1 MKYPKEY
8 LDEIKT
14 RLKVSTVVSKTVS
27 LKKRGKEF
35 VGLSPFKN
43 EKTPSF
49 TVNDEKEFYHCFATS
64 EHGNIFDFIMKTQNL
79 KFGEAVKHLAQLAGM
94 QPYLFS
100 KKDEEREKKWNE
112 YKSIFNE
119 YVDFYHNELIKNEQH
134 SNAREYLK
142 NRSLS
147 KENVKK
153 FKIGYVEKNPSIFEQ
168 FKNKYSE
175 QTLVETGLFYLDE
188 KKKIYIERFRGR
200 LIFPINNITG
210 QPIALGGRIIENL
223 DYLAKY
229 INSPETLF
237 FKKGSNLYNLDLAR
251 KLSNKLDH
259 IYLVEGYMDVVG
271 LSKNG
276 IDNAVANLGTSL
288 TDKQIQILNQ
298 FFDDII
304 ICFDG
309 DESGYKAALRA
320 AENSIKEL
328 KPEKQISFLFLPNKE
343 DPDSY
348 VNKNGK
354 ANFIEF
360 TKQSKLSIHQFI
372 FSHYKK
378 QTENNPS
385 SMAIFEK
392 RLRDVANT
400 IKDDYIKKYVLEYFL
415 EKIAE
420 LTPHSNQKNK
430 KNYKK
435 PTKSLDATKKYYNES
450 QSLSGVE
457 LKEFS
462 LIYLVINNLNLMQ
475 SNIHLIENIKLFTEV
490 NKKIFNQIIEVLKSE
505 NQIAVQDLNLDSQII
520 EKINKFAPI
529 KYILKNNSEDDQ
541 KIIELLEDISRDLM
555 NYDLEFRIQELESKF
570 SVDMNESTFNELKEL
585 KKKSRISINLDKF
598 VMDFY
603 RFDII

>member
-14 RLKVSTVVSKTVS
+14 RLKVSTVISKSVV
-27 LKKRGKEF
+27 LKKRGKEY

-64 EHGNIFDFIMKTQNL
+64 EHGNIFDFVMKTQNL

-94 QPYLFS
+94 QPYMFS
-100 KKDEEREKKWNE
+100 KQDEEREKKWKE
-112 YKSIFNE
+112 YLSIYNQ
-119 YVDFYHNELIKNEQH
+119 YVNFYHNELLKNDAL
-134 SNAREYLK
+134 SNARGYLK
-142 NRSLS
+142 NRSLG
-147 KENVKK
+147 KEEVKK
-153 FKIGYVEKNPSIFEQ
+153 FKIGYIEKNSNF
-168 FKNKYSE
+168 FDKLKNEFNEKLLIES
-175 QTLVETGLFYLDE
+175 GLFYLDE
-188 KKKIYIERFRGR
+188 KKKIYLERFRGR
-200 LIFPINNITG
+200 LIFPINNISG
-210 QPIALGGRIIENL
+210 QPIALGGRIIEKL

-229 INSPETLF
+229 INSPETPF
-237 FKKGSNLYNLDLAR
+237 FKKGSNLYNLDHAR

-259 IYLVEGYMDVVG
+259 IYLVEGYMDVIG

-276 IDNAVANLGTSL
+276 IENVVANLGTSL
-288 TDKQIQILNQ
+288 TDRQILTLNQ

-354 ANFIEF
+354 NNFLEF
-360 TKQSKLSIHQFI
+360 TKQNKLSIHQFI
-372 FSHYKK
+372 FSHYKR

-392 RLRDVANT
+392 KLRSIANT

-415 EKIAE
+415 QKITE
-420 LTPHSNQKNK
+420 LTPHSNQNK
-430 KNYKK
+430 KSFNYKK
-435 PTKSLDATKKYYNES
+435 TIKSLDSTKKIFKDS
-450 QSLSGVE
+450 QSLTGVE
-457 LKEFS
+457 LKEYS
-462 LIYLVINNLNLMQ
+462 LLYLLINNLSLIQENL
-475 SNIHLIENIKLFTEV
+475 HLADNIKFFTEV
-490 NKKIFNQIIEVLKSE
+490 NRQIFKEVFEKLKSGE
-505 NQIAVQDLNLDSQII
+505 KLSVNEMNIDKQLLD
-520 EKINKFAPI
+520 KIDKFAPI
-529 KYILKNNSEDDQ
+529 KNLLKNKSKNDYEV
-541 KIIELLEDISRDLM
+541 IELFEDISRDLM
-555 NYDLEFRIQELESKF
+555 NYDLEHRIKELESKF
-570 SVDMNESTFNELKEL
+570 SKDLSEVTFNELKEL
-585 KKKSRISINLDKF
+585 KKKQNIN
-598 VMDFY
+598 
-603 RFDII
+603 

>member
-8 LDEIKT
+8 LDEIKN

-49 TVNDEKEFYHCFATS
+49 TVNDEKEFYHCFSTS
-64 EHGNIFDFIMKTQNL
+64 EHGNIFDFVMKTQNL
-79 KFGEAVKHLAQLAGM
+79 KFGEAVKYLAQLAGM
-94 QPYLFS
+94 QPYMFS
-100 KKDEEREKKWNE
+100 KQDEEREKKWNE
-112 YKSIFNE
+112 YKSIFNH
-119 YVDFYHNELIKNEQH
+119 YVDFYHNELLKNENY
-134 SNAREYLK
+134 SIARDYLK
-142 NRSLS
+142 NRSLG
-147 KENVKK
+147 KDEVKK
-153 FKIGYVEKNPSIFEQ
+153 FKIGYVEKKPNFFEKLIKD
-168 FKNKYSE
+168 FSE

-188 KKKIYIERFRGR
+188 KKKIYVERFRGR
-200 LIFPINNITG
+200 LIFPINNISG

-229 INSPETLF
+229 INSPETNF

-251 KLSNKLDH
+251 KLSNKIDH
-259 IYLVEGYMDVVG
+259 VYLVEGYMDVVG
-271 LSKNG
+271 LSKNK
-276 IDNAVANLGTSL
+276 IDNVVANLGTSL
-288 TDKQIQILNQ
+288 TDKQILTLNQ

-309 DESGYKAALRA
+309 DESGYKAAVRA

-328 KPEKQISFLFLPNKE
+328 KPEKQISFLFLPDME

-348 VNKNGK
+348 ISKNGK
-354 ANFIEF
+354 ANFLDF

-378 QTENNPS
+378 QTNNNPS

-392 RLRDVANT
+392 KLRSIANT
-400 IKDDYIKKYVLEYFL
+400 IKDDFIKKYVLEYFL

-420 LTPHSNQKNK
+420 LTPHSNQNNK
-430 KNYKK
+430 RFYTKK
-435 PTKSLDATKKYYNES
+435 TKSLESTKKYFKES
-450 QSLSGVE
+450 QSLTGVE

-462 LIYLVINNLNLMQ
+462 LLYLVINNLNLLQ
-475 SNIHLIENIKLFTEV
+475 ENIHLIENIKLFTEF
-490 NKKIFNQIIEVLKSE
+490 NRKIFEMIIEKLKSGT
-505 NQIAVQDLNLDSQII
+505 QITIQDLNLDSQMI

-529 KYILKNNSEDDQ
+529 KYILKNQSDDDQ

-570 SVDMNESTFNELKEL
+570 SADMSESTFNELKEL
-585 KKKSRISINLDKF
+585 KKKQNLN
-598 VMDFY
+598 
-603 RFDII
+603 

>member
-14 RLKVSTVVSKTVS
+14 RLKVSTVISKSVV
-27 LKKRGKEF
+27 LKKRGKEY

-79 KFGEAVKHLAQLAGM
+79 RFGEAVKHLANLAGM

-100 KKDEEREKKWNE
+100 KQDEEREKKWKE
-112 YKSIFNE
+112 YASIFE
-119 YVDFYHNELIKNEQH
+119 RYASFYHEELLKNE
-134 SNAREYLK
+134 NLTIARDYLK
-142 NRSLS
+142 GRSLD
-147 KENVKK
+147 KDQVKK
-153 FKIGYVEKNPSIFEQ
+153 FKIGYIEKNPNFYEKLKDE
-168 FKNKYSE
+168 FSE
-175 QTLVETGLFYLDE
+175 QTLLDTGLFYLDE
-188 KKKIYIERFRGR
+188 KKKVYVERFRGR
-200 LIFPINNITG
+200 LIFPINNISSQT
-210 QPIALGGRIIENL
+210 IALGGRIIEKS

-229 INSPETLF
+229 INSPETNF
-237 FKKGSNLYNLDLAR
+237 FKKGSNLYNLDFAR

-276 IDNAVANLGTSL
+276 IENTVANLGTSL
-288 TDKQIQILNQ
+288 TDKQILSLNQ

-309 DESGYKAALRA
+309 DDSGYKAALRA

-328 KPEKQISFLFLPNKE
+328 KPEKQISFLFLPDSE
-343 DPDSY
+343 DPDSF

-354 ANFIEF
+354 NFFKDF
-360 TKQSKLSIHQFI
+360 TKQNKISIHQFI

-378 QTENNPS
+378 QTQNNPS

-392 RLRDVANT
+392 KLRSIANT

-420 LTPHSNQKNK
+420 LTPHSNLTK
-430 KNYKK
+430 KNYYKK
-435 PTKSLDATKKYYNES
+435 IIKSLDSTKKIFKDS
-450 QSLSGVE
+450 QSLTGIE
-457 LKEFS
+457 LKEYS
-462 LIYLVINNLNLMQ
+462 LLYLLINNLNLIQ
-475 SNIHLIENIKLFTEV
+475 ENLHLVENIKLFTKVNMQIFEEV
-490 NKKIFNQIIEVLKSE
+490 IVKLRSGEKLSINDMNIDKQLLDKI
-505 NQIAVQDLNLDSQII
+505 DR
-520 EKINKFAPI
+520 FAPI
-529 KYILKNNSEDDQ
+529 KHLLKNKSKNEYEV
-541 KIIELLEDISRDLM
+541 IELFEDISRDLM
-555 NYDLEFRIQELESKF
+555 NYDLEHRIQELESKF
-570 SVDMNESTFNELKEL
+570 SQDLSEATFNELKEL
-585 KKKSRISINLDKF
+585 KKKQNIN
-598 VMDFY
+598 
-603 RFDII
+603 

>member
-8 LDEIKT
+8 LDEIKN

-64 EHGNIFDFIMKTQNL
+64 EHGNIFDFVMKTQNL
-79 KFGEAVKHLAQLAGM
+79 KFGESVKYLAQLAGM
-94 QPYLFS
+94 QPYMFS
-100 KKDEEREKKWNE
+100 KQDEEREKKWNE
-112 YKSIFNE
+112 YKSIFSE
-119 YVDFYHNELIKNEQH
+119 YVNYYHNELLKNENY
-134 SNAREYLK
+134 SIARDYLK

-147 KENVKK
+147 KDEVKK
-153 FKIGYVEKNPSIFEQ
+153 FKIGYIEKNPNFFE
-168 FKNKYSE
+168 KLKKDYSE

-188 KKKIYIERFRGR
+188 KKKIYLERFRGR
-200 LIFPINNITG
+200 LIFPINNISG

-229 INSPETLF
+229 INSPETNF

-251 KLSNKLDH
+251 KLSNKIDH
-259 IYLVEGYMDVVG
+259 IYLVEGYMDVLG

-276 IDNAVANLGTSL
+276 IDNVVANLGTSL
-288 TDKQIQILNQ
+288 TDKQILTLNQ

-309 DESGYKAALRA
+309 DESGYKAAVRA

-328 KPEKQISFLFLPNKE
+328 KPEKQISFLFLPDKE

-354 ANFIEF
+354 ANFVDF

-378 QTENNPS
+378 QTKNNPS

-392 RLRDVANT
+392 KLRAIANT
-400 IKDDYIKKYVLEYFL
+400 IKDDFIKKYVLEYFL
-415 EKIAE
+415 EKISE
-420 LTPHSNQKNK
+420 LTPHSNQNNK
-430 KNYKK
+430 RFYTKK
-435 PTKSLDATKKYYNES
+435 TKSLESTKKYFQES
-450 QSLSGVE
+450 KSLTGVE

-462 LIYLVINNLNLMQ
+462 LLYLVINKLDLLQANV
-475 SNIHLIENIKLFTEV
+475 HLIENIKLFTEL
-490 NKKIFNQIIEVLKSE
+490 NKKIFEMIIEKLKSGS
-505 NQIAVQDLNLDSQII
+505 QITTQDLDLDVQLI

-529 KYILKNNSEDDQ
+529 KHILKNQSDDDQ

-570 SVDMNESTFNELKEL
+570 SIDMSESTFNELKEL
-585 KKKSRISINLDKF
+585 KKKQNLN
-598 VMDFY
+598 
-603 RFDII
+603 

>member
-8 LDEIKT
+8 LDEIKN
-14 RLKVSTVVSKTVS
+14 RLKVSTVVSKAVS
-27 LKKRGKEF
+27 LKKKGKEF

-64 EHGNIFDFIMKTQNL
+64 EHGNIFDFVMKTQNL
-79 KFGEAVKHLAQLAGM
+79 KFGEAVKYLARLAGM
-94 QPYLFS
+94 QPYMFS
-100 KKDEEREKKWNE
+100 KLDEEREKKWNE
-112 YKSIFNE
+112 YKSIFSN
-119 YVDFYHNELIKNEQH
+119 YVDFYHNELLKNENH
-134 SNAREYLK
+134 SIARDYLK

-147 KENVKK
+147 KDEVKK
-153 FKIGYVEKNPSIFEQ
+153 FKIGYIEKNPNFFEKL
-168 FKNKYSE
+168 KNDYSE
-175 QTLVETGLFYLDE
+175 QALLETGLFYLDE
-188 KKKIYIERFRGR
+188 KKKIYVERFRGR
-200 LIFPINNITG
+200 LIFPINNISG

-229 INSPETLF
+229 INSPETNF

-251 KLSNKLDH
+251 KLSNKMDN

-276 IDNAVANLGTSL
+276 IDNVVANLGTSL
-288 TDKQIQILNQ
+288 TDKQILTLNQ

-309 DESGYKAALRA
+309 DEGGYRAAVRA

-328 KPEKQISFLFLPNKE
+328 KPEKQISFLFLPDKE

-354 ANFIEF
+354 VNFIDF
-360 TKQSKLSIHQFI
+360 TKQSKLSIHEFI
-372 FSHYKK
+372 FTHYKN
-378 QTENNPS
+378 QTNNNPS

-392 RLRDVANT
+392 KLRDIAKT
-400 IKDDYIKKYVLEYFL
+400 IKDDFIKKYVLEYFL
-415 EKIAE
+415 EKISD
-420 LTPHSNQKNK
+420 LTPHSNQNNK
-430 KNYKK
+430 RFYQKK
-435 PTKSLDATKKYYNES
+435 IKSLESTKKYFNES
-450 QSLSGVE
+450 QSLTGVE

-462 LIYLVINNLNLMQ
+462 LLYLILNNLNLMR
-475 SNIHLIENIKLFTEV
+475 SNIHLIENIKLFTEI
-490 NKKIFNQIIEVLKSE
+490 NKKIINLIIDKLRASDQLSINDLKLDNQL
-505 NQIAVQDLNLDSQII
+505 I

-529 KYILKNNSEDDQ
+529 KYILQNQSNNDQ
-541 KIIELLEDISRDLM
+541 KIIELLEDISRDLL

-570 SVDMNESTFNELKEL
+570 SVDMSESTFNELKEL
-585 KKKSRISINLDKF
+585 KKKQNLN
-598 VMDFY
+598 
-603 RFDII
+603 

>member
-14 RLKVSTVVSKTVS
+14 RLKVSTVVSKTVN

-64 EHGNIFDFIMKTQNL
+64 EHGNIFDFIMKIQNL
-79 KFGEAVKHLAQLAGM
+79 RFGEAVKYLSQLAGM
-94 QPYLFS
+94 KPYMFS
-100 KKDEEREKKWNE
+100 KQDVEREKKWKE
-112 YKSIFNE
+112 YSSIYSQ
-119 YVDFYHNELIKNEQH
+119 YVDFYNNELLKNDVH
-134 SNAREYLK
+134 SNARDYLK
-142 NRSLS
+142 NRSLG
-147 KENVKK
+147 KEEVKK
-153 FKIGYVEKNPSIFEQ
+153 FKIGYIEKNPNFLDKIKNQ
-168 FKNKYSE
+168 FSE
-175 QTLVETGLFYLDE
+175 QMLIESGLFYLDE
-188 KKKIYIERFRGR
+188 KNKKYVERFRGR
-200 LIFPINNITG
+200 LIFPINNIAG

-229 INSPETLF
+229 INSPETNF

-276 IDNAVANLGTSL
+276 VENAVANLGTSL
-288 TDKQIQILNQ
+288 TDKQILTLNQ

-320 AENSIKEL
+320 AENSIREL
-328 KPEKQISFLFLPNKE
+328 KPEKQISFLFLPDKE

-348 VNKNGK
+348 VNKHGK
-354 ANFIEF
+354 GTFIDF

-392 RLRDVANT
+392 TLRGIANT

-415 EKIAE
+415 EKIDE
-420 LTPHSNQKNK
+420 LTPHSNQNK
-430 KNYKK
+430 KKFHTKK
-435 PTKSLDATKKYYNES
+435 TKSLEVTKKYFKES
-450 QSLSGVE
+450 QSLTGVE

-462 LIYLVINNLNLMQ
+462 LLYLIMNNLELIQ
-475 SNIHLIENIKLFTEV
+475 SNIHLIENIKLFTEI
-490 NKKIFNQIIEVLKSE
+490 NRQIFQLMLKMLKSGTSPKIE
-505 NQIAVQDLNLDSQII
+505 DLNLDKQLLD
-520 EKINKFAPI
+520 KINKFAPI
-529 KYILKNNSEDDQ
+529 KHILKNKSGDNTE
-541 KIIELLEDISRDLM
+541 IIELLNDNIRDLKG
-555 NYDLEFRIQELESKF
+555 YDLEFRIQELESKF
-570 SVDMNESTFNELKEL
+570 SKDLSETTFNELQKEL
-585 KKKSRISINLDKF
+585 KKKQNIS
-598 VMDFY
+598 
-603 RFDII
+603 

>member
-8 LDEIKT
+8 LDEIKN

-64 EHGNIFDFIMKTQNL
+64 EHGNIFDFVMKTQNL
-79 KFGEAVKHLAQLAGM
+79 KFGEAVKYLAQLAGM
-94 QPYLFS
+94 KPYMFS
-100 KKDEEREKKWNE
+100 KQDEEREKKWND
-112 YKSIFNE
+112 YKSIFSN
-119 YVDFYHNELIKNEQH
+119 YVDFYHNELLKNEDY
-134 SNAREYLK
+134 SIARDYLK
-142 NRSLS
+142 NRSLG
-147 KENVKK
+147 KDEVKK
-153 FKIGYVEKNPSIFEQ
+153 FKIGYIEKNPKFFE
-168 FKNKYSE
+168 KINKDYSE
-175 QTLVETGLFYLDE
+175 QTLLETGLFYLDE

-200 LIFPINNITG
+200 LIFPINNISG

-229 INSPETLF
+229 INSPETNF

-251 KLSNKLDH
+251 KLSNKIDH

-276 IDNAVANLGTSL
+276 IDNVVANLGTSL
-288 TDKQIQILNQ
+288 TERQILTLNQ

-328 KPEKQISFLFLPNKE
+328 KPEKQISFLFLPDKE

-354 ANFIEF
+354 ANFVSF

-378 QTENNPS
+378 QTKNNPS
-385 SMAIFEK
+385 SMAILEK
-392 RLRDVANT
+392 KLRSIAST
-400 IKDDYIKKYVLEYFL
+400 IKDDFIKKYVLEYFL
-415 EKIAE
+415 EKISD
-420 LTPHSNQKNK
+420 LTPHSNQINK
-430 KNYKK
+430 RFYLKK
-435 PTKSLDATKKYYNES
+435 TKSLESTKKYFKES
-450 QSLSGVE
+450 QSLTGVE

-462 LIYLVINNLNLMQ
+462 LLYLVINNLNLLQ
-475 SNIHLIENIKLFTEV
+475 ANIHLIENVKLFTEI
-490 NKKIFNQIIEVLKSE
+490 NKKIFKMIIEKLKSDS
-505 NQIAVQDLNLDSQII
+505 QVTIQDLKLDSQLT

-529 KYILKNNSEDDQ
+529 KHILKNQFDDEQ
-541 KIIELLEDISRDLM
+541 KIIELLDDISRDLI

-570 SVDMNESTFNELKEL
+570 SIDMSETTFNELKEL
-585 KKKSRISINLDKF
+585 KKKQNLN
-598 VMDFY
+598 
-603 RFDII
+603 

>member
-14 RLKVSTVVSKTVS
+14 RLKVSSVVSKSVV

-64 EHGNIFDFIMKTQNL
+64 EHGNIFDFVMKIQNL

-94 QPYLFS
+94 QPYMFS
-100 KKDEEREKKWNE
+100 KQDEEREKKWKE
-112 YKSIFNE
+112 YQSIFSE
-119 YVDFYHNELIKNEQH
+119 YVDFYHNELLKNE
-134 SNAREYLK
+134 SYSIARDYLK
-142 NRSLS
+142 KRSLT
-147 KENVKK
+147 KEEVKK
-153 FKIGYVEKNPSIFEQ
+153 FKIGYIQKNPNFYE
-168 FKNKYSE
+168 KLKDNYSE
-175 QTLVETGLFYLDE
+175 QTLAETGLFYLDE
-188 KKKIYIERFRGR
+188 KKKIYVERFRGR
-200 LIFPINNITG
+200 LIFPINNISG

-229 INSPETLF
+229 INSPETNF
-237 FKKGSNLYNLDLAR
+237 FKKGSNLYNLDIAR
-251 KLSNKLDH
+251 KLSNKIDH

-276 IDNAVANLGTSL
+276 VDNAVANLGTSL
-288 TDKQIQILNQ
+288 TDKQIFTLNQ

-354 ANFIEF
+354 ANFIDF
-360 TKQSKLSIHQFI
+360 TTQSKLSIHQFI
-372 FSHYKK
+372 FNHYKK

-385 SMAIFEK
+385 SLAIFEK
-392 RLRDVANT
+392 KLRSIANT
-400 IKDDYIKKYVLEYFL
+400 IKDNFIKKYVLEYFL

-420 LTPHSNQKNK
+420 LTPHSNQNK
-430 KNYKK
+430 KKFFFK
-435 PTKSLDATKKYYNES
+435 RAKSLDATKKHFNDS
-450 QSLSGVE
+450 QLLTSVE

-462 LIYLVINNLNLMQ
+462 LLYLVMNNLNLLQ
-475 SNIHLIENIKLFTEV
+475 ANIHLIENIKLFTEV
-490 NKKIFNQIIEVLKSE
+490 NKKIFELIIEKLKTGE
-505 NQIAVQDLNLDSQII
+505 QITIEDLKLDSQLL

-529 KYILKNNSEDDQ
+529 KHILKNQADDDQ
-541 KIIELLEDISRDLM
+541 KTMELLEDISRDLM
-555 NYDLEFRIQELESKF
+555 NYDLEFRIQELESRF
-570 SVDMNESTFNELKEL
+570 LVDMSETTFNELKEL
-585 KKKSRISINLDKF
+585 KKKQNLN
-598 VMDFY
+598 
-603 RFDII
+603 